1 MYELTFLVNPNI
13 SSGELTSLLKQL
25 KDFILRYDGEI
36 IKDFSS
42 QKINL
47 AYAVKKLRQ
56 AYLIVIDFDLEKN
69 KIEALKNYIKDS
81 KSILRHLLITK
92 KPIKIQAIRIKPIKP
107 RVETKAKTKVKIEE
121 LDKRLEEILEE

>member
-13 SSGELTSLLKQL
+13 SSAELTDVLKQL

-47 AYAVKKLRQ
+47 AYPVKKLKQ
-56 AYLIVIDFDLEKN
+56 AYLVVIDFELGKD
-69 KIEALKNYIKDS
+69 KIETLKNYIKDL
-81 KSILRHLLITK
+81 KAILRHLLITK
-92 KPIKIQAIRIKPIKP
+92 KQIKIKPARFKPIKP
-107 RVETKAKTKVKIEE
+107 KTEIKPKTKIKIEE